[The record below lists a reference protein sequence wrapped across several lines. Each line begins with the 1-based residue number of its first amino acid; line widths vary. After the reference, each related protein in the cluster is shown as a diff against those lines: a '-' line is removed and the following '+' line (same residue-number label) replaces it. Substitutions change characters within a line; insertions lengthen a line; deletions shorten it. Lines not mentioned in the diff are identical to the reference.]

1 MSVNVEEQQKSEHFW
16 ELPKWCVKLNGGKRM
31 WVWLSYTSSSTL
43 WITWISTNKKHSK
56 SVATIYENKWL
67 CGIYYFWYYLLRPFT
82 GSMQMCLASPFS
94 ILGAQITNEAPSIL
108 SDPADSQRE
117 RPQMFSA
124 VLSYLW
130 SLYPHH
136 SEYTMTTLWT
146 HEWVRTHGRKWAIKV
161 RWFSRVAKGKCKIL
175 YFIKC

>member
-1 MSVNVEEQQKSEHFW
+1 MLKIKMSVNVEEQQKSEHWTVERGCEFGYHTR
-16 ELPKWCVKLNGGKRM
+16 LQVLCGSHGFKPK
-31 WVWLSYTSSSTL
+31 
-43 WITWISTNKKHSK
+43 KKHSK

-67 CGIYYFWYYLLRPFT
+67 CGIYYFWYYLLRPCT
-82 GSMQMCLASPFS
+82 GSVQMCLASPIS
-94 ILGAQITNEAPSIL
+94 ILGAKITKEAPSIL
-108 SDPADSQRE
+108 SNPADWQRE

-124 VLSYLW
+124 ALPYLW
-130 SLYPHH
+130 SLHPHQ

-146 HEWVRTHGRKWAIKV
+146 HEWVRIHGRKWAIKE